1 MVIRTVSERGEVVI
15 PQKIRQKVGL
25 RGKVEIVSVGKAVIL
40 TPVKRFRELAGL
52 FGKSG
57 VKNVG
62 ELDASIAE
70 LFGA

>member
-1 MVIRTVSERGEVVI
+1 MVIRSISERGEVVI
-15 PQKIRQKVGL
+15 PQKIRQKIGL
-25 RGKVEIVSVGKAVIL
+25 RGKVEIVGTGRAVIL
-40 TPVKRFRELAGL
+40 MPVKKFRELAGL

-57 VKNVG
+57 VKNTA